1 MQVKLTVSSKDNTLN
16 AIRYAAYAQT
26 SDCWVMISA
35 IDSDGNVDVSF
46 SFNDEHVCEIVKE
59 RFFQELKDEKIRE
72 KSSSENIYATEYILS
87 KALKCSEDVNEEED
101 DVPEEDSSAL
111 TPEQEQELDALIA
124 EVERELSAEMGSL
137 KKEEDPQ
144 NITKTWEEMN
154 KDGK

>member
-1 MQVKLTVSSKDNTLN
+1 
-16 AIRYAAYAQT
+16 
-26 SDCWVMISA
+26 MISEK
-35 IDSDGNVDVSF
+35 DPDGNLELSF
-46 SFNDEHVCEIVKE
+46 SVKEGHSGEALKE

-72 KSSSENIYATEYILS
+72 KSSSENIHATEYILS
-87 KALKCSEDVNEEED
+87 KALKCSEDVNDEED
-101 DVPEEDSSAL
+101 ENTEEDSSAL

>member
-1 MQVKLTVSSKDNTLN
+1 MQVKFKVSTKENTLD

-35 IDSDGNVDVSF
+35 KDSDGNVEVSF
-46 SFNDEHVCEIVKE
+46 SVREGYSGEALKE

-72 KSSSENIYATEYILS
+72 KSSSENIHATEYILS
-87 KALKCSEDVNEEED
+87 KALKYSEDVNEEED
-101 DVPEEDSSAL
+101 ENTEEESSAL

-124 EVERELSAEMGSL
+124 EVERELSAEMGNL

-144 NITKTWEEMN
+144 KITKTWEEMN
-154 KDGK
+154 QDGK